1 MASPIRKT
9 VSGRLLGALAMAAL
23 VAACAQTPTPVTVSD
38 VVQASAVVEAIDP
51 ATRRVRLKAADGR
64 SMMVQ
69 AGPSVRNFEQ
79 VKVGDR
85 VTVRY
90 TEALAAEVVKPGMG
104 MGGASVASDRSA
116 PGMRPGAS
124 ESVTLRGVVKVV
136 SVDTVNNTVDIV
148 GLDGATRKVVV
159 RDPKAREF
167 IRGLRAGDDVQ
178 LTFTEA
184 IAVAVEPAR

>member
-1 MASPIRKT
+1 MSLFRRKT
-9 VSGRLLGALAMAAL
+9 VSGRLLGALAIAVL
-23 VAACAQTPTPVTVSD
+23 VAACAQTPTPVSVSD

-69 AGPSVRNFEQ
+69 AGPSVQNFEQ
-79 VKVGDR
+79 VRVGDR

-90 TEALAAEVVKPGMG
+90 TEALAAEVVKPGMAT
-104 MGGASVASDRSA
+104 GGASVASDRAA
-116 PGMRPGAS
+116 PGTRPGGS
-124 ESVTLRGVVKVV
+124 ETITLKGVVKVV
-136 SVDTVNNTVDIV
+136 SVDTVNDTVDIV

-167 IRGLRAGDDVQ
+167 IRGLKAGDDVQ

-184 IAVAVEPAR
+184 IAVSVEPAR

>member
-1 MASPIRKT
+1 MSQSPLKT
-9 VSGRLLGALAMAAL
+9 VTGRLLGTVAMAL
-23 VAACAQTPTPVTVSD
+23 VVAACAHAPKPVSVSE

-51 ATRRVRLKAADGR
+51 VTRRVRLKAADGR

-69 AGPSVRNFEQ
+69 AGPAVQNFDQ

-104 MGGASVASDRSA
+104 SGGASVASDRAA
-116 PGMRPGAS
+116 PGTRPGAS
-124 ESVTLRGVVKVV
+124 ESVTLKGVVKVV
-136 SVDTVNNTVDIV
+136 SVDTVNGTVDIV

-167 IRGLRAGDDVQ
+167 IAGLKAGDDVQ

>member
-1 MASPIRKT
+1 MRRLFRTFDSA
-9 VSGRLLGALAMAAL
+9 RLLVALATAAL
-23 VAACAQTPTPVTVSD
+23 LTACAQTPRPVSVSE
-38 VVQASAVVEAIDP
+38 VVQASAVVEAIDA
-51 ATRRVRLKAADGR
+51 ATRRVRLKAPDGR

-69 AGPSVRNFEQ
+69 AGPSVQNFEQ
-79 VKVGDR
+79 VRVGDR

-90 TEALAAEVVKPGMG
+90 TEALAAEVVKPGTPTSG
-104 MGGASVASDRSA
+104 ATVSSDRAAPGARPGGA
-116 PGMRPGAS
+116 

-136 SVDTVNNTVDIV
+136 TVDTVNHTVDIV

-167 IRGLRAGDDVQ
+167 IRGLKAGDDVQ

-184 IAVAVEPAR
+184 VAVAVEPAR